1 MALEK
6 PIIPTFSL
14 KERDRRWSLLR
25 AAMKKA
31 NFDALIALPHE
42 GHWDQFGCDTRYI
55 TQIGGTQTEVG
66 CVLPLGSRRHR
77 RGARRKRNR
86 MVGPGAGLGQ
96 RHSPVAP
103 LLWRAGD
110 RSFEGSPRRARRR
123 HRFVRHGPRA
133 GRRRALGDF
142 RKDSHRTAQRQIR
155 QRHRRY
161 ARSSLGKSAEEVA
174 FIEKA
179 AEIIGHAN
187 EVLIQHAKVGVGEH
201 ELIAEM
207 LREVVRRGGEPITM
221 MLFGTGGPEVPWAQR
236 VFTTRKLK
244 PGDLINTEVE
254 GKYAG
259 YIAQALQPISL
270 GPKPKELEKIFDAT
284 KVIFDRMLKFL
295 KPGITFGAV
304 AKFYQDEVAA
314 AGYEPDGALMHGRGL
329 GEDAPMLWGARKDFP
344 EKDQLIKRRPC
355 VHFEARLQTRLHAR
369 LDPRRRHRGDRSER
383 GEAIGQARTGV
394 CLGIIRFLGDL
405 ETVSQLSFRGE
416 AEESLL
422 ECGCRHEIPRYA
434 RDDRWGPLRIV
445 TAPLNSKDARPWLEA
460 SHRRRAPAT
469 PCDTNCLYNI
479 SSTLQSHTEEMP

>member
-1 MALEK
+1 MSLEK
-6 PIIPTFSL
+6 PIIPTFSI
-14 KERDRRWSLLR
+14 KERDRRWLLLR
-25 AAMKKA
+25 GVMKKA
-31 NFDALIALPHE
+31 GFDALIALPHE

-66 CVLPLGSRRHR
+66 CVLPLDADVTAVVRGENEIEWWGLAQDWVKDIRPSRRSYGEPVIER
-77 RGARRKRNR
+77 LKEIRAKRVGVIGLSG
-86 MVGPGAGLGQ
+86 MV
-96 RHSPVAP
+96 RAP
-103 LLWRAGD
+103 EGVVPWGTFEKIRTSLTDVKFDNATD
-110 RSFEGSPRRARRR
+110 VMQEVRS
-123 HRFVRHGPRA
+123 V
-133 GRRRALGDF
+133 
-142 RKDSHRTAQRQIR
+142 
-155 QRHRRY
+155 
-161 ARSSLGKSAEEVA
+161 KSAEEVA

-187 EVLIQHAKVGVGEH
+187 EALIRHAKVGVGEN

-270 GPKPKELEKIFDAT
+270 GPKPKELEKIFDTT

-329 GEDAPMLWGARKDFP
+329 GEDAPMLWGARKEFP
-344 EKDQLIKRRPC
+344 EKDQVLKEGHVFILKPACRQGFMRDSIRAGDTVAIEANGARRLGKR
-355 VHFEARLQTRLHAR
+355 EL
-369 LDPRRRHRGDRSER
+369 
-383 GEAIGQARTGV
+383 
-394 CLGIIRFLGDL
+394 RF
-405 ETVSQLSFRGE
+405 VS
-416 AEESLL
+416 
-422 ECGCRHEIPRYA
+422 
-434 RDDRWGPLRIV
+434 V
-445 TAPLNSKDARPWLEA
+445 
-460 SHRRRAPAT
+460 
-469 PCDTNCLYNI
+469 
-479 SSTLQSHTEEMP
+479 